1 MLNLFNQF
9 INPIS
14 DIYIYKFIDI
24 MEKKLRRLLVHVF
37 ILFMSLKFYSAQAQI
52 AHDISHVAAE
62 KALAAAKEKA
72 NKLNVLV
79 NIAVVDAGANLKA
92 FIRMDDSFLG
102 SIDIAIKKA
111 KTSRYFDIATGDL
124 GELSQ
129 PGGII
134 YNIELSNDGL
144 MTFPGGIPIKNENG
158 KVIGA
163 IGVSGGT
170 IEQDHKIALAGANAI
185 SRSIE
190 SLNDKDSKKNS
201 VTSATDQLMPYL
213 QDFKS
218 ISANNT
224 VTVTS
229 YEKGGSHYVYVG
241 GFKGVDVFSLDKDGK
256 LTPVSSQELFKKE
269 GPARGMVADQI
280 NGIDFLFVA
289 NKHGDA
295 IETFKILDDGSLERV
310 SLTMDTDDTHLGI
323 AITLQVVHM
332 KSASYLFIGGLE
344 ETPGLSSFK
353 IGDDGKL
360 THVQSMKDT
369 ESIYTDGIIGMF
381 THNING
387 NTYLYTSGFQD
398 NGVSSFKVQDNGK
411 FKNINNIG
419 DNKSDRYLTGAYPV
433 TGVRLGDNYYIIV
446 GHRHHQYYKRGG
458 SFIKNPDFFYHG
470 DGVSV
475 FKVDNKGALVPHFV
489 LKDNEHTKLKG
500 QTRIEIVSVNDRE
513 AVLAVGTRDDASIQL
528 CKLDANGILSPIN
541 YLETGFSIYYG
552 LRSHKIG
559 DNHFLIAGSN
569 RFDLKKVAAYKIQPK
584 IDRSGKVLRHI
595 VNLKYKEEA
604 TEAQVDEAVQIFLDL
619 KHKIPEIEHIE
630 WGVNDSK
637 EGVSKG
643 LTHTFTLTFTDD
655 HGREIYLFDEAHITL
670 VNKIGPIIA
679 DVLVM
684 DYWTEE

>member
-1 MLNLFNQF
+1 MNA
-9 INPIS
+9 
-14 DIYIYKFIDI
+14 
-24 MEKKLRRLLVHVF
+24 LLK
-37 ILFMSLKFYSAQAQI
+37 SLKFLILLLLLNTGAVYAQVSY
-52 AHDISHVAAE
+52 DISHEDALEAILAAKKKAE
-62 KALAAAKEKA
+62 KLA
-72 NKLNVLV
+72 VLV
-79 NIAVVDAGANLKA
+79 NIAVVDAGANLKT

-124 GELSQ
+124 GKLSQ

-144 MTFPGGIPIKNENG
+144 MTFPGGVPIKNANG

-170 IEQDHKIALAGANAI
+170 IEQDHEIALAGANAI
-185 SRSIE
+185 SEHID
-190 SLNDKDSKKNS
+190 SLKEKDPENTGNNTVTTTTDK
-201 VTSATDQLMPYL
+201 LMPYM
-213 QDFKS
+213 QDFKN

-256 LTPVSSQELFKKE
+256 LTFISTHELYKVE

-280 NGIDFLFVA
+280 NGTDFLFVA
-289 NKHGDA
+289 NKHGNA
-295 IETFKILDDGSLERV
+295 IETFKILDNGSIERV
-310 SLTMDTDDTHLGI
+310 SLTMDTDETHLST

-332 KSASYLFIGGLE
+332 EQASYLFIGGLE

-353 IGDDGKL
+353 IEDDGKL
-360 THVQSMKDT
+360 THVQSMKDD
-369 ESIYTDGIIGMF
+369 EKIFTDGIIGMF
-381 THNING
+381 IHKMNG
-387 NTYLYTSGFQD
+387 NTYLYTGGFQD
-398 NGVSSFKVQDNGK
+398 NGVSSFKVNDNGT

-419 DNKSDRYLTGAYPV
+419 DNRTDRYLTGAYPV
-433 TGVRLGDNYYIIV
+433 TGVKLGANYYIIV
-446 GHRHHQYYKRGG
+446 GHRHHKYYKRGNG
-458 SFIKNPDFFYHG
+458 FIKNPDFFYHG

-475 FKVDNKGALVPHFV
+475 FKVDKKGALVPHFV
-489 LKDNEHTKLKG
+489 LKDDENTKLQG
-500 QTRIEIVSVNDRE
+500 QTRIEIVSVNDKE

-528 CKLDANGILSPIN
+528 CKLDENGILSPIN

-569 RFDLKKVAAYKIQPK
+569 RFDLKKVATYKILPK

-595 VNLKYKEEA
+595 VNLKYKEDA
-604 TEAQVDEAVQIFLDL
+604 TEAQVNEAVQIFLDL
-619 KHKIPEIEHIE
+619 KNEIPEIEHIE

-637 EGVSKG
+637 EGASKG
-643 LTHTFTLTFTDD
+643 LTHTFTLTFKDD
-655 HGREIYLFDEAHITL
+655 HGREVYLFHEAHIAL
-670 VNKIGPIIA
+670 VNKIGPIIG

-684 DYWTEE
+684 DYWAEE